1 MSLAHNKIAQ
11 TNRRIN
17 ERSSKPEVYYGL
29 VRNGKRRTRKVGEV
43 RGRIPLEFKKRVTA
57 DLPIPLWQD
66 LKPYL
71 DEKGLNNT
79 DGIIRAIELM
89 IYSGK

>member
-1 MSLAHNKIAQ
+1 MNASKKIAQ
-11 TNRRIN
+11 TNRRLN
-17 ERSSKPEVYYGL
+17 ERSNRPEVYYGL
-29 VRNGKRRTRKVGEV
+29 VRNGKRRKRKVGEV

-57 DLPIPLWQD
+57 DLPVPLWQD

-71 DEKGLNNT
+71 NEKSLNNN

>member
-1 MSLAHNKIAQ
+1 MSSAQKLAQ
-11 TNRRIN
+11 THRRIDQ
-17 ERSSKPEVYYGL
+17 RSRGPEIYYGL
-29 VRNGKRRTRKVGEV
+29 VRNGKRRKRKVGEI
-43 RGRIPLEFKKRVTA
+43 RGRIPLEFKKRITA

-71 DEKGLNNT
+71 NERGLNNT
-79 DGIIRAIELM
+79 DGIIRAIEFM